1 MKGIKEKREEP
12 MTDEVSTTEFTNPN
26 VKVVYKKIKP

>member
-12 MTDEVSTTEFTNPN
+12 MTDEVSTDFTNPN